1 MKRMYCDRCKNL
13 ISSGYPQTLHL
24 IADNVRGDKVNIDL
38 CNACYKEL
46 DAWFEKPY
54 RDDADDEC
62 QSGYWDFNGYTH
74 YCSCCGKDAEIDENG
89 MEILDDYCPHCKA
102 EMVEQ

>member
-1 MKRMYCDRCKNL
+1 MKTPNKIKSWVDMLLSRRPNVEDRNYLEAIKF
-13 ISSGYPQTLHL
+13 YM
-24 IADNVRGDKVNIDL
+24 DKV
-38 CNACYKEL
+38 ES
-46 DAWFEKPY
+46 EE
-54 RDDADDEC
+54 DETV
-62 QSGYWDFNGYTH
+62 SGYWDFNGYNH